1 MFTLH
6 YHQGTMIRF
15 GSILFTLFL
24 RCARIGLALSCAA
37 LLLTIQ
43 STSQTI
49 LGASSATADVN
60 SIVPIVITGTV
71 TTTDSPMILV
81 LEFDRTLLEPKSVEA
96 GSIMTDGSMTIQFTP
111 IVGTRRGRL
120 EIVSQTVS
128 AGDNAPLCTLRFLT
142 LSGDSLIA
150 AITPLSLIQN
160 GVPLSVTPQTG
171 TITINGN
178 TLKKLGATTLGL
190 PTPHPVT
197 TSCRIPYTLGE
208 DTPVIFSL
216 FTIYGKLVEEY
227 PEVQGKIGP
236 NFFDF
241 SPEINLIGSSPYVLR
256 MITRSSTNNTLLLIN
271 KQ

>member
-15 GSILFTLFL
+15 GSIFFTLFL
-24 RCARIGLALSCAA
+24 RCARIGLALSCVA
-37 LLLTIQ
+37 LLFT
-43 STSQTI
+43 TECASQTI
-49 LGASSATADVN
+49 LGASSAMAEVN
-60 SIVPIVITGTV
+60 NVVPIVITGTV
-71 TTTDSPMILV
+71 AAAESPIILV

-111 IVGTRRGRL
+111 IVGTRRGRM
-120 EIVSQTVS
+120 EIVSQTVAS
-128 AGDNAPLCTLRFLT
+128 GDNAPLCTLRFLT
-142 LSGDSLIA
+142 LSGDSLVA
-150 AITPLSLIQN
+150 AVTPLSLIQN
-160 GVPLSVTPQTG
+160 GMALPVTPQTG

-178 TLKKLGATTLGL
+178 RIKKLEATTLGL

-197 TSCRIPYTLGE
+197 VSCRIPYTLGE

-227 PEVQGKIGP
+227 PEIQGKTGR
-236 NFFDF
+236 NVFEFT
-241 SPEINLIGSSPYVLR
+241 PEINLIGTSPYIIR
-256 MITRSSTNNTLLLIN
+256 MITRNSTHNTLLLIN